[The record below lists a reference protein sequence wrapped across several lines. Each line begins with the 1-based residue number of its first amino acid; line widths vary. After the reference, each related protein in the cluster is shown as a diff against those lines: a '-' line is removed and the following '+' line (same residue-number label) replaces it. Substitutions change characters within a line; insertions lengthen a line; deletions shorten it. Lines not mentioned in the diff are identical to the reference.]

1 MQLAGH
7 HESCHMSIS
16 APLRYAYNESTCIT
30 TWLTSSLQVLQEFIK
45 QEFKDLPG
53 STFVDR
59 GRYLIWSMQNNK
71 PLNEENW
78 RHSITP
84 GAKVT
89 MSVLTRKRLGLSNDP
104 NKGHCPAPSC
114 SGTWKKSST
123 QSLATWYDY
132 Y

>member
-1 MQLAGH
+1 MPLAGH

-16 APLRYAYNESTCIT
+16 APSRYACDESTCIT

-45 QEFKDLPG
+45 QDFRDLPG

-59 GRYLIWSMQNNK
+59 GRYLIWSMQNDK

-78 RHSITP
+78 RRSITP

-89 MSVLTRKRLGLSNDP
+89 MSVLTRKRLELSNDP
-104 NKGHCPAPSC
+104 NRGHCPVPSC
-114 SGTWKKSST
+114 SGTWNKSST
-123 QSLATWYDY
+123 QSFATWYDY